1 MRKINKNLL
10 TGFKREELCSL
21 TGIGYWT
28 LLRTLQGKRE
38 ATKTEQIALCQV
50 TGIELESLFPEVEDG
65 QEAS

>member
-1 MRKINKNLL
+1 M
-10 TGFKREELCSL
+10 

-50 TGIELESLFPEVEDG
+50 TGFKLEELFPEVEDG